1 MAFEPQP
8 DALSRIAGES
18 RPPDGAILLLSTEL
32 NFADLTRG
40 PVATPA
46 GHVLLPTHREVMT
59 AAFGL
64 PLLGNCPPLGIA
76 PAPVR

>member
-1 MAFEPQP
+1 MS
-8 DALSRIAGES
+8 DSDIRGLYDLSRMSLPLMRATGSKEI
-18 RPPDGAILLLSTEL
+18 
-32 NFADLTRG
+32 RG

-46 GHVLLPTHREVMT
+46 GHVLLPTHREVMA

-64 PLLGNCPPLGIA
+64 PLLGSLPPEGIA